1 MKMTDESKQAKADA
15 KAAKAKAKALR
26 PWYKKKRFIGLIVIA
41 GIAVIVVV
49 SQQDGDDPIS
59 TNSDANSQV
68 SEDEATED
76 EATEDTIGTGLGSKD
91 ASGDIDD
98 LDCGTPDAFGMINPS
113 VKITNR
119 SEKRSNYFITV
130 SFESSDGSTK
140 YDETIISMM
149 SLNPGQSMTEEGL
162 ITDEIPDGA
171 ICKVTEVQRT
181 SDE

>member
-15 KAAKAKAKALR
+15 KAARAKAKALR

-41 GIAVIVVV
+41 GIAVIAVV
-49 SQQDGDDPIS
+49 SQQDGDDPTS

-76 EATEDTIGTGLGSKD
+76 EATEDTVGTGLGSKD

-98 LDCGTPDAFGMINPS
+98 LDCGTPDAIGVRYPS

-140 YDETIISMM
+140 YDETIIMVM
-149 SLNPGQSMTEEGL
+149 SLNPGQSMTEEGF
-162 ITDEIPDGA
+162 IANEIPDGA

>member
-26 PWYKKKRFIGLIVIA
+26 PWYKKKRFIGLIAIA
-41 GIAVIVVV
+41 GIAVIAVV
-49 SQQDGDDPIS
+49 SQQDGDEPTS

-68 SEDEATED
+68 SED

-98 LDCGTPDAFGMINPS
+98 LDCGTPDAFGIINPS

-140 YDETIISMM
+140 YDDDIISMM
-149 SLNPGQSMTEEGL
+149 SLNPGQSMTKKGY
-162 ITDEIPDGA
+162 ITNEIPDGA

>member
-26 PWYKKKRFIGLIVIA
+26 PWYKKKRFIGLIAIA
-41 GIAVIVVV
+41 GIAVIAVV
-49 SQQDGDDPIS
+49 SQQDGDEPTS

-68 SEDEATED
+68 SED

-140 YDETIISMM
+140 YDDDIISMM
-149 SLNPGQSMTEEGL
+149 SLNPGQSMTKKGY
-162 ITDEIPDGA
+162 ITNEIPDGA

>member
-26 PWYKKKRFIGLIVIA
+26 PWYKKKRFIGLIAIA

-49 SQQDGDDPIS
+49 SQQNGDEPTS

-68 SEDEATED
+68 SED

-149 SLNPGQSMTEEGL
+149 SLNPGQSMTEEGF
-162 ITDEIPDGA
+162 ITNEIPDGA

>member
-26 PWYKKKRFIGLIVIA
+26 PWYKKKRFIGLIAIA

-49 SQQDGDDPIS
+49 SQQNGDEPTS

-68 SEDEATED
+68 SED

-98 LDCGTPDAFGMINPS
+98 LDCGTPDAFGIINPS

-140 YDETIISMM
+140 YDDDIISMM
-149 SLNPGQSMTEEGL
+149 SLNPGQSMTKKGY
-162 ITDEIPDGA
+162 ITNEIPDGA